1 MQGYLLDTNA
11 ASALW
16 NVRDE
21 NHHKIKGFID
31 GIGNSLVFIS
41 VIAISE
47 VEYGLKRQNTKISEL
62 TKAHIRDEMSKFP
75 EVLSINKHTSD
86 PYSDLRAKLFDKY
99 SEKNRKWPEDL
110 IDRTTAKKLGVQEN
124 DIWLASQ
131 AIQYNLILISSDR
144 MKRINEIT
152 ERFGGELK
160 IQDWR

>member
-1 MQGYLLDTNA
+1 MEGYLLDTNA

-21 NHHKIKGFID
+21 NHQKIKEFIEN
-31 GIGNSLVFIS
+31 IGNSLIFMS

-47 VEYGLKRQNTKISEL
+47 VEYGLKRQNTRISDL
-62 TKAHIRDEMSKFP
+62 TKANIRNEMSKFP
-75 EVLSINKHTSD
+75 EVISIDKHTSD

-99 SEKNRKWPEDL
+99 SEKKIKWAEDL
-110 IDRTTAKKLGVQEN
+110 IDKTTAKKLGVQEN

-144 MKRINEIT
+144 MNRINEIT
-152 ERFGGELK
+152 ERLGGELK
-160 IQDWR
+160 IRDWR